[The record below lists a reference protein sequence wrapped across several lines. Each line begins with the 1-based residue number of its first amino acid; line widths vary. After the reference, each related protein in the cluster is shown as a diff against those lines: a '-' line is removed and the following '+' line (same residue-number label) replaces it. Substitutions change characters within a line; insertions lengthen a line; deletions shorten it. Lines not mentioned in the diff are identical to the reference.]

1 MPNRNELG
9 RARGFQGLNNVHEPE
24 RLELGWLLTAD
35 NVELDDARTLHKRR
49 GYEQVLAGDFTAALT
64 AVEGTRLFLQE
75 GTSVYRVSQDF
86 QRYLVASL
94 TSSAPLRGDD
104 VNGLIYAGNG
114 VDTLVLESDR
124 AREWGLPV
132 PATPQAQIA
141 PGSLPAG
148 QYIFTCTYIAN
159 DGRESGAAPI
169 AVLELTGDQSILFQD
184 IPQRSGCQTAVYVS
198 THDGEV
204 LYRVTTTRDAAAQWD
219 GPEAGLAVSLRT
231 QGLYPPPAGSAVTEH
246 LGRLYVGQ
254 YMPEFDASAIWS
266 SEPVSY
272 ELFRLGE
279 SFIQV
284 PGEVRALAGYSGGL
298 IIGTDRAVFIETPDG
313 QLQQV
318 FDYGVPRGVAAD
330 KTERGVP
337 MLWTQRG
344 LATPGERGLENQ
356 TEQVYT
362 PAESDKASLTVV
374 RRDGYEKAVVVSE
387 GA

>member
-24 RLELGWLLTAD
+24 RLELGWLLKAD

-49 GYEQVLAGDFTAALT
+49 GYEQVLAGDFTAGLT
-64 AVEGTRLFLQE
+64 ADNGRRLFLQE

-104 VNGLIYAGNG
+104 INGLVYASNG
-114 VDTLVLESDR
+114 TDALVLESDR

-132 PATPQAQIA
+132 PATPRAQTA

-148 QYIFTCTYIAN
+148 QYIYTCTFVAD

-169 AVLELTGDQSILFQD
+169 AVLDLAGGQSILFQD

-204 LYRVTTTRDAAAQWD
+204 LYRVTSTRDTAAQWD

-231 QGLYPPPAGSAVTEH
+231 QGLYPPPAGSVITEH
-246 LGRLYVGQ
+246 GGRLYVGQ

-284 PGEVRALAGYSGGL
+284 PGEIRALTGYSGGL
-298 IIGTDRAVFIETPDG
+298 IIGTDREVLIETPEG
-313 QLQQV
+313 QLVRV
-318 FDYGVPRGVAAD
+318 FDYGVPRGTPIG
-330 KTERGVP
+330 KTERGAP
-337 MLWTQRG
+337 TLWTHRG
-344 LATPGERGLENQ
+344 LATPGEQGLENQ
-356 TEQVYT
+356 TEAVFSPQEGD
-362 PAESDKASLTVV
+362 AASLAVV
-374 RRDGYEKAVVVSE
+374 RQDGYEKAVIVSE
-387 GA
+387 L